1 MLDRGKTKDTPFI
14 GGKAIPRLGDQT
26 RDRFSAG
33 AARLDQTGQT
43 QLAQMPR
50 DERLAE
56 PDVVDELGDRRLTL
70 REPPH
75 DSQAIHVRQGLVN
88 QSNGAEI
95 LGLVN
100 DRGDR
105 GPDTSRRR
113 AQERLRS
120 VAAAIQGVGSMEVYI
135 NMR

>member
-1 MLDRGKTKDTPFI
+1 MLDRGQTKDTPFI

-33 AARLDQTGQT
+33 TARLDQTGQT

-75 DSQAIHVRQGLVN
+75 DS
-88 QSNGAEI
+88 
-95 LGLVN
+95 
-100 DRGDR
+100 
-105 GPDTSRRR
+105 
-113 AQERLRS
+113 
-120 VAAAIQGVGSMEVYI
+120 
-135 NMR
+135 